1 MSELN
6 DLEEKF
12 RAKGGASIEED
23 GTSLPADFRELLPTL
38 ESVTDARET
47 DWQTRADSIR
57 RLLDQLDS
65 ADNQVVKMQKRR
77 VIRAELN
84 ALHQLETMDG
94 L

>member
-1 MSELN
+1 MSELT

-12 RAKGGASIEED
+12 RAKGGASMEED

-38 ESVTDARET
+38 ESVSDARDT
-47 DWQTRADSIR
+47 DRLTRADSVR

-84 ALHQLETMDG
+84 ALRQSDTSD
-94 L
+94 

>member
-1 MSELN
+1 MSELT

-12 RAKGGASIEED
+12 RAKGGASMEED

-38 ESVTDARET
+38 ESVSDARDT
-47 DWQTRADSIR
+47 DRLTRADSVR

-84 ALHQLETMDG
+84 ALHQIETMD
-94 L
+94 

>member
-12 RAKGGASIEED
+12 RAKGGASMEED

-38 ESVTDARET
+38 ESVSDARDT
-47 DWQTRADSIR
+47 DRLTRADSVR

-84 ALHQLETMDG
+84 ALHQLETMDC
-94 L
+94 

>member
-12 RAKGGASIEED
+12 RAKGGASMEED

-38 ESVTDARET
+38 ESVSDARDT
-47 DWQTRADSIR
+47 DRQTRANSVR

-84 ALHQLETMDG
+84 ALHQIETMD
-94 L
+94 